1 MARIGA
7 QLRHA
12 WNAFTQ
18 DTEDKIVQKER
29 NYDPWYGSQFGQ
41 RPDAHR
47 ARRINDK
54 TILTAILVRMA
65 VDAAQVQLRHVRLD
79 DNGRYSEDIKSYLN
93 ECLTV
98 EANIDQAAQAFFIDL
113 YMSLFEDGEIAIV
126 PVDTTLSPL
135 DGGTWDVKTMRV
147 GNVLKWYPKHVKVAV
162 WDENTGMRREVILD
176 KGVAAV
182 VDNPFYAVMND
193 GASVVKRLARKLSI
207 LDTVDEAS
215 ASGKLDI
222 LIQLPYPLRGPSK
235 KRQAE
240 ERQRELELQLR
251 GSQYGIGYIDVA
263 EKVVQLNRPAENNLQ
278 AQIEYLVN
286 LMYTQFGLTPEIMNG
301 SAEEAAMLNYMQR
314 TIAPVVTALR
324 EAILRTFLT
333 KTARTQGQ
341 SIMQYQDPLKLV
353 PLSKLTELINVLS
366 RNEIATANEI
376 RPFIGLKPSTEEKAD
391 KLENSNVRAGNAQD
405 PGGGDTTSTGDQ
417 TASTAVNNKTE
428 G

>member
-1 MARIGA
+1 MARFGA

-12 WNAFTQ
+12 WNAFQQ
-18 DTEDKIVQKER
+18 DNEDKIVQRER
-29 NYDPWYGSQFGQ
+29 NFDPYYGSQWGT

-47 ARRINDK
+47 VRRINDK

-65 VDAAQVQLRHVRLD
+65 VDAALVQLRHVRLND
-79 DNGRYSEDIKSYLN
+79 EGQYAEDIKSYLN

-98 EANIDQAAQAFFIDL
+98 EANIDQAAQAFFLDV
-113 YMSLFEDGEIAIV
+113 YMSMFEDGELAIV
-126 PVDTTLSPL
+126 PVDTTFNPNIT
-135 DGGTWDVKTMRV
+135 GGWDVQTMRV
-147 GNVLKWYPKHVKVAV
+147 GNVLQWYPKHVKVAV
-162 WDENTGMRREVILD
+162 WDENTGVRRELILD

-182 VDNPFYAVMND
+182 IDNPFYAVMND
-193 GASVVKRLARKLSI
+193 NASVLKRLARKLSI

-240 ERQRELELQLR
+240 DRQKELELQLR

-286 LMYTQFGLTPEIMNG
+286 MVYTQFGLTPEIMNG
-301 SAEEAAMLNYMQR
+301 SADEAAMLNYIHR
-314 TIAPVVTALR
+314 TIAPVVNAVR
-324 EAILRTFLT
+324 EGMVRTFLT
-333 KTARTQGQ
+333 KTARSQGQ
-341 SIMQYQDPLKLV
+341 TIMQFQDPFKLV
-353 PLSKLTELINVLS
+353 PLSKIGEIINVVS
-366 RNEIATANEI
+366 RNEVASPNEV
-376 RPFIGLKPSTEEKAD
+376 RPLIGLKPSKDPNAN
-391 KLENSNVRAGNAQD
+391 KLQNSNMPGKGGPPQGEDPVTAGASGTND
-405 PGGGDTTSTGDQ
+405 GTG
-417 TASTAVNNKTE
+417 E